1 MFRRVITIASAL
13 MLNSPNN
20 SIFVPVTEHG
30 EFIAAGSPLR
40 LWLIGGLFTVA
51 AVAVIARLA
60 WVQTQLPADYL
71 TSLTATT
78 VEEELIPAR
87 DGRILAG
94 STVLA
99 ANREQSVVQLHYRW
113 LQKNADPGW
122 MKLQIRQRLSREERR
137 DTALLG
143 KTGQQIRAERDAMLQ
158 AVGDATKTSITEM
171 TGRCERIEQRIQ
183 RISDSVNRRL
193 QGSDPSMA
201 EEEEETPGFLL
212 RWASSIREK
221 LTTPPQR
228 EDSTRI
234 PVKEQES
241 WHTVLDEVSDD
252 AAAQIREHP
261 EMFPGVRIVAE
272 MRRTYPAHDLA
283 AHLVGARTKPTDAD
297 RFGQEGV
304 AISKDAVRIGRF
316 GVEKSYSHRLS
327 GVPGVQQTV
336 RDRRQRVV
344 SSEVTRKPVSGRD
357 VVLTIDVELQTLA
370 EQLLAESLGDA
381 ERTLLVPTVTE
392 ESIQPVESELLSP
405 PEPAHIPV
413 GGSVVIMEADSGRIA
428 VAASA
433 PDFDLSMFTDG
444 SESQW
449 KAVNGD
455 TRQPFVS
462 RCTSM
467 ALPPGSTFKIVT
479 AIAGLQTGAL
489 TPEMPFECRGYLSN
503 PDEHRCLIY
512 RLYGRGHDTVNLR
525 SAMAQSCNV
534 YFFDAARR
542 IGIGPLVQWTD
553 RLGFGQETGIDLPFE
568 KPGTVPS
575 AGSASAGTSS
585 DAVRRRFER
594 EALGLAIGQSRL
606 TVTPVQMARL
616 LAFVSNGG
624 WLVTPHVVSDEGT
637 ARQASDV
644 DDSPFRTGRHR
655 IPGVT
660 EETLAAVRGGLLAAV
675 EEPTGTGF
683 KTVRVPG
690 VTIAGKT
697 GTAETSPG
705 KPDHAWFVGYVP
717 ADKPRYVVVVVLE
730 HGGSGGKVA
739 GPVARELVKSMLQRG
754 LIFAH

>member
-1 MFRRVITIASAL
+1 
-13 MLNSPNN
+13 MLNTPNN
-20 SIFVPVTEHG
+20 SIFSPTDERG
-30 EFIAAGSPLR
+30 EFIAAGSSLR
-40 LWLIGGLFTVA
+40 LWLIGGLFTVG
-51 AVAVIARLA
+51 AVAVMSRLA

-71 TSLTATT
+71 ASLTTTT

-87 DGRILAG
+87 DGRILAD
-94 STVLA
+94 SMVLA
-99 ANREQSVVQLHYRW
+99 ADREKYVVQLHYRW

-122 MKLQIRQRLSREERR
+122 MKQQIRQRLSRDERR
-137 DTALLG
+137 DSALLE
-143 KTGQQIRAERDAMLQ
+143 KTGQQIRAERDASLQ
-158 AVGDATKTSITEM
+158 AVADSTNTSLTEL
-171 TGRCERIEQRIQ
+171 TARCERIEQRIQ

-193 QGSDPSMA
+193 QGSAPIA

-212 RWASSIREK
+212 RWASALRET
-221 LTTPPQR
+221 LTTPPKR
-228 EDSTRI
+228 EDLTHV
-234 PVKEQES
+234 PVKEEES

-252 AAAQIREHP
+252 AAAQILEHP
-261 EMFPGVRIVAE
+261 ELFPGVRVVEE

-283 AHLVGARTKPTDAD
+283 GHLVGARTKPTDAD
-297 RFGQEGV
+297 RSLKDGV
-304 AISKDAVRIGRF
+304 MFNQDTVRIGRF

-327 GVPGVQQTV
+327 GVPGVKQTV
-336 RDRRQRVV
+336 RDRRQRIV

-357 VVLTIDVELQTLA
+357 VVLTIDVKLQTLA

-381 ERTLLVPTVTE
+381 ERTLLVPSVTE
-392 ESIQPVESELLSP
+392 ESMQHVESELLSP
-405 PEPAHIPV
+405 PEPAHVPV
-413 GGSVVIMEADSGRIA
+413 GGSIVIMEADSGRIA

-444 SESQW
+444 SEAQW

-479 AIAGLQTGAL
+479 AIAGLQTGVL
-489 TPEMPFECRGYLSN
+489 TPEMPFSCRGYLSN

-512 RLYGRGHDTVNLR
+512 RLDGRGHDSVNLR

-568 KPGTVPS
+568 RPGTVPS
-575 AGSASAGTSS
+575 AGSATAGTTS
-585 DAVRRRFER
+585 DAARLRFER
-594 EALGLAIGQSRL
+594 EALGLGIGQSRL

-655 IPGVT
+655 VSGVT
-660 EETLAAVRGGLLAAV
+660 SETLTAVREGLLAAV
-675 EEPTGTGF
+675 EEPMGTGF
-683 KTVRVPG
+683 KTVRLPG

-697 GTAETSPG
+697 GTAETAPG

-717 ADKPRYVVVVVLE
+717 ADDPRYVVVVVLE
-730 HGGSGGKVA
+730 HGGSGSRAA
-739 GPVARELVKSMLQRG
+739 GPIAKELVKSLLQRG
-754 LIFAH
+754 LMN